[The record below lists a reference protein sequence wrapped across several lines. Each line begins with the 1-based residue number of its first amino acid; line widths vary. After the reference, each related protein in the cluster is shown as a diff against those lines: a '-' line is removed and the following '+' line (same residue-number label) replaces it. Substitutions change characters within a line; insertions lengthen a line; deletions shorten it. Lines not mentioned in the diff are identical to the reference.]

1 MIESPPHRIKRVAR
15 IAVAAFFCALCL
27 GQPSPAG
34 AGEPSVL
41 NIGYLEL
48 EGDPRYE
55 VRRAYARI
63 ALDTRARPFAGA
75 ELGVADGAMVAS
87 AAETN
92 LVLKRIAGATPYQL
106 VSLVKQAM
114 TEDGIHFFLSDLP
127 LDTVHKVARASKG
140 LDAVFLNVS
149 EGANVLREEGCAANL
164 IHIYP
169 SLRMRTDALAQY
181 LRAKD
186 WGKVLLLVGPGD
198 ENAAYAAG
206 FSASAKRYALRIV
219 DERDFE
225 LSNDPRQRTKNNVA
239 LLTSSTRDYDVV
251 VLADREGE
259 FARYVPFATNRPRP
273 VMGGAGLDAK
283 AWHWTFERFGAPQL
297 NSRFVR
303 ATKGRHMS
311 SADWAAWVAVKA
323 IVQARVRGKSPEFDA
338 MSAYMRGN
346 SIRIDGFKGVAL
358 SLRPWN
364 NQLRQP
370 ILLATHNAVVTLAP
384 IGGFLHQINDLDTLG
399 VDQKENSCAFE

>member
-1 MIESPPHRIKRVAR
+1 MTERDPLRAKRVTR

-27 GQPSPAG
+27 GQPSPAR
-34 AGEPSVL
+34 AGEPAVL
-41 NIGYLEL
+41 GIGYLEL

-55 VRRAYARI
+55 VRRAYARK
-63 ALDTRARPFAGA
+63 ALDSPERPFAGA
-75 ELGVADGAMVAS
+75 ELGVADGAMMAS

-92 LVLKRIAGATPYQL
+92 LVLKRIAGATPEQL
-106 VSLVKQAM
+106 VSSAKQAM
-114 TEDGIHFFLSDLP
+114 DEDGIHFFLSDLP
-127 LDTVHKVARASKG
+127 LDTIRKVTGAAKG
-140 LDAVFLNVS
+140 LVVVFLNVS
-149 EGANVLREEGCAANL
+149 EGANVLREESCAANL

-181 LRAKD
+181 LRAKN

-198 ENAAYAAG
+198 DNTAYAAG
-206 FSASAKRYALRIV
+206 FTASAKRYALQIV
-219 DERDFE
+219 DQRAFE

-239 LLTSSTRDYDVV
+239 LLTSSTREYDVV
-251 VLADREGE
+251 VLADTEGE

-273 VMGGAGLDAK
+273 VMGAAGLDAK

-311 SADWAAWVAVKA
+311 GADWAAWVAVKA
-323 IVQARVRGKSPEFDA
+323 IVQARVRGESPEFDA
-338 MSAYMRGN
+338 MSAYLRGN

-370 ILLATHNAVVTLAP
+370 ILLATHNAVVSLAP
-384 IGGFLHQINDLDTLG
+384 VEGFLHQINDLDTLG
-399 VDQKENSCAFE
+399 VDKKENTCAF